1 MLSSKMRSRAAYEP
15 SLFSAETSRTA
26 PPPYETSSLFN
37 ANAPVPPQYCDTALA
52 LPVESPRHSVLTS
65 SPFHNEGL
73 HVSSSQ
79 LETIEEV
86 TTPPAQPELE
96 RHESGMAPRRFIQK
110 LIQRAFSPSDL
121 SHPLQSPDGLV
132 AQTSQIQRSRSAR
145 APHLDNR
152 TNFTKPG
159 ENIGRHEPPAPP
171 SAPMTQRAQSS
182 TTVLTPPPSAS
193 VPSTPTRSRPR
204 SPTHSSHQPTHTE
217 ESSSTPRPRTRAMP
231 RNLERP
237 PPLARM
243 RPRALTPSERRD
255 SVPRMPN
262 PGERVMLDWA
272 MNPQ

>member
-1 MLSSKMRSRAAYEP
+1 MLSSKMRRRAAYEP

-37 ANAPVPPQYCDTALA
+37 ANAPVPPEYCDTALA
-52 LPVESPRHSVLTS
+52 LPVESPRHSVLAS
-65 SPFHNEGL
+65 SSFHNEGL

-86 TTPPAQPELE
+86 TTPPAQSELE

-121 SHPLQSPDGLV
+121 SPPLQSPDGLV
-132 AQTSQIQRSRSAR
+132 AQSSQVQRSRSAR

-182 TTVLTPPPSAS
+182 TTVLRPPPIAS
-193 VPSTPTRSRPR
+193 VPSTSTLSRPR
-204 SPTHSSHQPTHTE
+204 SRTHFTHQPTHTE
-217 ESSSTPRPRTRAMP
+217 GSSSTPRTRTRAMP
-231 RNLERP
+231 QNLERSSSP
-237 PPLARM
+237 VR
-243 RPRALTPSERRD
+243 RRVRALTPGERHD

-262 PGERVMLDWA
+262 PGERVLLGWA
-272 MNPQ
+272 MSPQ